1 MTEETNEPGM
11 FGDGDEIE
19 PLYIGY
25 ESGQGDIYI
34 TSTEL
39 QLNELDDAAQKYDF
53 ASRSEAARYFMNL
66 GMRSFVANDPRNQS
80 RSESDNAVTIRE
92 LIPEGKEN
100 AISIRDELSELI
112 DDNILDIVDNDPEI
126 NRDGW
131 EVYR

>member
-1 MTEETNEPGM
+1 MSEEASGPGK
-11 FGDGDEIE
+11 FGNGDGIQDV
-19 PLYIGY
+19 YIGY
-25 ESGQGDIYI
+25 ESGQGDVYI

-39 QLNELDDAAQKYDF
+39 QLNELDEAAERYDF
-53 ASRSEAARYFMNL
+53 ASRSEAARFFLNL

-80 RSESDNAVTIRE
+80 RSEEDDAVTIRE

-100 AISIRDELSELI
+100 AISIRDELPKLI

-126 NRDGW
+126 KREGW

>member
-1 MTEETNEPGM
+1 MTEETSEPGM

-25 ESGQGDIYI
+25 ESGQGDISI

-80 RSESDNAVTIRE
+80 RSENDNAVTIRE